1 VEKAPKTPEPPEL
14 AVSPVSAGGPP
25 VRASLWVDVQRGQVP
40 PVARVRAAGE
50 LDLATAP
57 RLQTALDALLRDG
70 YCQLDVDLDDVGF
83 CDVAGLNLLLR
94 ARAAAVAAGGDLVVH
109 GRCPTL
115 RLMLRVLHLERA
127 FGPTQRKGEPG
138 SEQA

>member
-1 VEKAPKTPEPPEL
+1 VEQTPKTPDPPEL
-14 AVSPVSAGGPP
+14 AVSPPSAGGPP
-25 VRASLWVDVQRGQVP
+25 VRAPLWVDVQRGPVP

-50 LDLATAP
+50 LDLATAA
-57 RLQTALDALLRDG
+57 RLQSAFDALLRDG
-70 YCQLDVDLDDVGF
+70 YHELEVDLDEVGF
-83 CDVAGLNLLLR
+83 CDVAGLNMLLR

-127 FGPTQRKGEPG
+127 FGPGQRKREPG
-138 SEQA
+138 TDQA